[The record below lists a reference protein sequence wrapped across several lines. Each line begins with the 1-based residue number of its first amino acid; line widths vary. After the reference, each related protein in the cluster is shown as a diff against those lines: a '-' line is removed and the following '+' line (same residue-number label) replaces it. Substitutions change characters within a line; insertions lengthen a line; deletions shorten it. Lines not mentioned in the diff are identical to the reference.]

1 MTTLDERVLEASIG
15 TLELFA
21 IHLGKELGLYE
32 RLNEAGPMTPPELAA
47 AAGIDLRYAR
57 EWLEQQAVAG
67 YLNVFDQPADGAGP
81 EAANQNGSD
90 ADRRRFGLDDEQKA
104 VLVRAD
110 DPAHLSPLA
119 SMVVGVSG
127 ALDQVVEAYRTGD
140 GVPYVDYGHAFRAGQ
155 AGVNRPAFTHDLVAS
170 WIPSVDG
177 LDERL
182 RRPGARI
189 ADLGCGFGWSTV
201 ALGRGYPDA
210 TVVALDSDEA
220 SMIEAAKIVA
230 ERGVDVELVTADASE
245 LVDHGP
251 FDLVT
256 ILESLH
262 DMADPVTIL
271 RAAAEALAPGGT
283 VLVADECVAD
293 HFAPNGDE
301 LERMMYGWSVVHC
314 LPACRCEAP
323 SAAIGTVIR
332 RSTVEELAAEAG
344 FSTVTVPDVDAG
356 FFRLY
361 ALTR

>member
-1 MTTLDERVLEASIG
+1 MSTLDERVLEASIG

-21 IHLGKELGLYE
+21 IHVGKELGLYE
-32 RLNEAGPMTPPELAA
+32 RLCEAGPMTPPELAA

-67 YLNVFDQPADGAGP
+67 YLNVVDQP
-81 EAANQNGSD
+81 EID
-90 ADRRRFGLDDEQKA
+90 ADQETDADQRRFGLDDEQKA

-127 ALDQVVEAYRTGD
+127 ALDQVIEAYRSGD

-155 AGVNRPAFTHDLVAS
+155 AGINRPAFTHDLVAS

-182 RRPGARI
+182 RQPGARI
-189 ADLGCGFGWSTV
+189 ADLGCGFGWSSV

-262 DMADPVTIL
+262 DMADPASIL
-271 RAAAEALAPGGT
+271 RAAAAALAPGGT

-314 LPACRCEAP
+314 LPACRCETP

-344 FSTVTVPDVDAG
+344 FTSVTVPDVDAG

>member
-1 MTTLDERVLEASIG
+1 MSTLDERVLEASIG

-32 RLNEAGPMTPPELAA
+32 RLSDAGPMTPPELAA
-47 AAGIDLRYAR
+47 AAVIDLRYAR

-67 YLNVFDQPADGAGP
+67 YLNVIDEPADEPVDQSAGGAGS
-81 EAANQNGSD
+81 EID
-90 ADRRRFGLDDEQKA
+90 ADRRRFGMDDEQKA

-155 AGVNRPAFTHDLVAS
+155 AGINRPAFTHDLVAS

-182 RRPGARI
+182 RQPGARI
-189 ADLGCGFGWSTV
+189 ADLGCGFGWSSV

-210 TVVALDSDEA
+210 AVVALDSDEA

-230 ERGVDVELVTADASE
+230 ERG
-245 LVDHGP
+245 
-251 FDLVT
+251 
-256 ILESLH
+256 
-262 DMADPVTIL
+262 
-271 RAAAEALAPGGT
+271 
-283 VLVADECVAD
+283 
-293 HFAPNGDE
+293 
-301 LERMMYGWSVVHC
+301 
-314 LPACRCEAP
+314 
-323 SAAIGTVIR
+323 
-332 RSTVEELAAEAG
+332 ST
-344 FSTVTVPDVDAG
+344 SNW
-356 FFRLY
+356 
-361 ALTR
+361 